1 MARPRQLACT
11 AALLALAAAAP
22 AAPPQD
28 TMAQRVVACTACH
41 GKEGRAAP
49 DGYYPRIAGKPA
61 GYLYNQLLNFRDGRR
76 HYPLMS
82 YLVEHLSDDYLREI
96 AGHFAA
102 LELPYAAS
110 QPPALTAAQIA
121 RGRQLVL
128 EGDAGRRVPACAQ
141 CHGRALTGTE
151 PAVPGLLGLPRDYL
165 NSQLGAWRTGLR
177 RAQEP
182 DCMAQLARQLA
193 PEDISAVTGWLAAQP
208 VPSDAKPAARP
219 AGELPLRCG
228 SAH

>member
-61 GYLYNQLLNFRDGRR
+61 DYLYNQLLNFRDGRR

-208 VPSDAKPAARP
+208 VPPDAKPAARP
-219 AGELPLRCG
+219 AGEMPLRCG